1 MATLNI
7 SLPDQLREW
16 VKTQISTGQY
26 SSASD
31 YLRDLIR
38 QDVLSHEGQ
47 WLKDHLQERL
57 EAPDEVFVQSSA
69 DDVKARMRAQ
79 LGKTT

>member
-1 MATLNI
+1 M
-7 SLPDQLREW
+7 
-16 VKTQISTGQY
+16 
-26 SSASD
+26 
-31 YLRDLIR
+31 RDVIR
-38 QDVLSHEGQ
+38 QDVRSHEGQ
-47 WLKDHLQERL
+47 GLTDHLQERL